1 MTTCPIIYSQTTYVV
16 IHSLKNLFVT
26 TYITALYNP
35 RKFMTTF
42 MTALYIFFVLN
53 PRRDKFPSDGTLS
66 YIHIYSTLP
75 KYLTGQK
82 CNPGEYKFL
91 YTGSFTQLHTND
103 ITPKTLIRGQGQG
116 LGSLL
121 GCAVGETEPFFSLLL
136 LYTNQ
141 RS

>member
-1 MTTCPIIYSQTTYVV
+1 
-16 IHSLKNLFVT
+16 
-26 TYITALYNP
+26 
-35 RKFMTTF
+35 

-91 YTGSFTQLHTND
+91 YTGSFTQASHKRHHAENLN
-103 ITPKTLIRGQGQG
+103 IKGPGPG
-116 LGSLL
+116 LGVLL
-121 GCAVGETEPFFSLLL
+121 IAPVPVLVVVVVVVELEFGLLML
-136 LYTNQ
+136 DARRCIIL
-141 RS
+141 

>member
-53 PRRDKFPSDGTLS
+53 PRLDKFPSDGTLS

-91 YTGSFTQLHTND
+91 YTGSFTQASHKRHHAENLN
-103 ITPKTLIRGQGQG
+103 IRGQGQG
-116 LGSLL
+116 LGS
-121 GCAVGETEPFFSLLL
+121 S
-136 LYTNQ
+136 YTGNSCFT
-141 RS
+141 RIT